1 MYDYEKS
8 SGSEL
13 IRRAKR
19 GDPKAFS
26 MLYSRNYTDMYRFAL
41 YMLGSSHDAE
51 DAVSD
56 TVISAY
62 EGIARLRKDESFR
75 SWIFT
80 ILSNRCLKILRG
92 RSRDAAALTAED
104 VLQEGK
110 RKERAKESEPD
121 FAQKYARHQDVRD
134 AFLKLEEEERLIVSF
149 SVFGGYSSEEIGGML
164 KMNAATVRS
173 RKSRALGKMRR
184 MLEEE
189 KPASLRVLVD
199 NTAASENVGR
209 FLGRTDY
216 SVEVRQEGA
225 DLWCVSATAC
235 GCRVTE
241 PEPAAATLTP
251 GKTLVLI
258 TTETFGRGDDELG
271 EKLMGNFLSTLPELG
286 ESLWRVILLNG
297 GVKLAATPGK
307 ALDSLKALENAG
319 TDVLVCG
326 TCLDFYGL
334 LEAKQAGQTTNML
347 DVVTSLALA
356 DKVIR
361 P

>member
-1 MYDYEKS
+1 MTK
-8 SGSEL
+8 EL
-13 IRRAKR
+13 NCCGLACPEPVIR
-19 GDPKAFS
+19 
-26 MLYSRNYTDMYRFAL
+26 
-41 YMLGSSHDAE
+41 
-51 DAVSD
+51 
-56 TVISAY
+56 
-62 EGIARLRKDESFR
+62 
-75 SWIFT
+75 
-80 ILSNRCLKILRG
+80 C
-92 RSRDAAALTAED
+92 
-104 VLQEGK
+104 
-110 RKERAKESEPD
+110 
-121 FAQKYARHQDVRD
+121 
-134 AFLKLEEEERLIVSF
+134 
-149 SVFGGYSSEEIGGML
+149 
-164 KMNAATVRS
+164 
-173 RKSRALGKMRR
+173 RR

-199 NTAASENVGR
+199 NTAASENVSR
-209 FLGRTDY
+209 FLGRTGY
-216 SVEVRQEGA
+216 SVEVRRGRSR
-225 DLWCVSATAC
+225 LVVRFRH
-235 GCRVTE
+235 GVRMPRHE

>member
-1 MYDYEKS
+1 MTK
-8 SGSEL
+8 EL
-13 IRRAKR
+13 NCCGLACPEPVIR
-19 GDPKAFS
+19 
-26 MLYSRNYTDMYRFAL
+26 
-41 YMLGSSHDAE
+41 
-51 DAVSD
+51 
-56 TVISAY
+56 
-62 EGIARLRKDESFR
+62 
-75 SWIFT
+75 
-80 ILSNRCLKILRG
+80 C
-92 RSRDAAALTAED
+92 
-104 VLQEGK
+104 
-110 RKERAKESEPD
+110 
-121 FAQKYARHQDVRD
+121 
-134 AFLKLEEEERLIVSF
+134 
-149 SVFGGYSSEEIGGML
+149 
-164 KMNAATVRS
+164 
-173 RKSRALGKMRR
+173 RR
-184 MLEEE
+184 MLQEE

-199 NTAASENVGR
+199 NTAASENVSR
-209 FLGRTDY
+209 FLGRNGY
-216 SVEVRQEGA
+216 SVEVRQEEA
-225 DLWCVSATAC
+225 ALWSVSATAC
-235 GCRVTE
+235 GCRVT
-241 PEPAAATLTP
+241 ATLTP

>member
-1 MYDYEKS
+1 MTK
-8 SGSEL
+8 EL
-13 IRRAKR
+13 NCCGLACPEPVIR
-19 GDPKAFS
+19 
-26 MLYSRNYTDMYRFAL
+26 
-41 YMLGSSHDAE
+41 
-51 DAVSD
+51 
-56 TVISAY
+56 
-62 EGIARLRKDESFR
+62 
-75 SWIFT
+75 
-80 ILSNRCLKILRG
+80 C
-92 RSRDAAALTAED
+92 
-104 VLQEGK
+104 
-110 RKERAKESEPD
+110 
-121 FAQKYARHQDVRD
+121 
-134 AFLKLEEEERLIVSF
+134 
-149 SVFGGYSSEEIGGML
+149 
-164 KMNAATVRS
+164 
-173 RKSRALGKMRR
+173 RR

-209 FLGRTDY
+209 FLGRTGY

-286 ESLWRVILLNG
+286 ESL
-297 GVKLAATPGK
+297 
-307 ALDSLKALENAG
+307 DSLKALENAG

>member
-1 MYDYEKS
+1 MEAPSGRLCGRRPLHEKTEKDS
-8 SGSEL
+8 HMTKEL
-13 IRRAKR
+13 NCCGLACPEPVIR
-19 GDPKAFS
+19 
-26 MLYSRNYTDMYRFAL
+26 
-41 YMLGSSHDAE
+41 
-51 DAVSD
+51 
-56 TVISAY
+56 
-62 EGIARLRKDESFR
+62 
-75 SWIFT
+75 
-80 ILSNRCLKILRG
+80 C
-92 RSRDAAALTAED
+92 
-104 VLQEGK
+104 
-110 RKERAKESEPD
+110 
-121 FAQKYARHQDVRD
+121 
-134 AFLKLEEEERLIVSF
+134 
-149 SVFGGYSSEEIGGML
+149 
-164 KMNAATVRS
+164 
-173 RKSRALGKMRR
+173 RR

-199 NTAASENVGR
+199 NTAASENVSR
-209 FLGRTDY
+209 FLGRNGY

-258 TTETFGRGDDELG
+258 TTETFGRGNDELG

>member
-1 MYDYEKS
+1 MTK
-8 SGSEL
+8 EL
-13 IRRAKR
+13 NCCGLACPEPVIR
-19 GDPKAFS
+19 
-26 MLYSRNYTDMYRFAL
+26 
-41 YMLGSSHDAE
+41 
-51 DAVSD
+51 
-56 TVISAY
+56 
-62 EGIARLRKDESFR
+62 
-75 SWIFT
+75 
-80 ILSNRCLKILRG
+80 C
-92 RSRDAAALTAED
+92 
-104 VLQEGK
+104 
-110 RKERAKESEPD
+110 
-121 FAQKYARHQDVRD
+121 
-134 AFLKLEEEERLIVSF
+134 
-149 SVFGGYSSEEIGGML
+149 
-164 KMNAATVRS
+164 
-173 RKSRALGKMRR
+173 RR
-184 MLEEE
+184 MLQEE

-209 FLGRTDY
+209 FLGRNGY
-216 SVEVRQEGA
+216 SVEVRQEEA
-225 DLWCVSATAC
+225 ALWSVSATAC

-361 P
+361 PSNPFPFAEAWVQAPLLKKTARYTKDSPSRRKPGGGVWTHIPTPSYTLFNRTLLRIKKCIQVDRICVRPPEGTSLPAARSCGRHGGGGRLSPNILPRSHT